1 MQELA
6 ERVAVITGAAS
17 GIGRGIAEAAAAK
30 QMRLVLADIEPKT
43 LDAAADALRAAG
55 AEVAA
60 VPTDVS
66 DAGAV
71 TRLGEA
77 ALDHFGAVHLVCNN
91 AGVLV
96 AGSLWENS
104 LDELRWS
111 VDVNLWGVIHG
122 IRTFVPILLEQGG
135 EGHIVNTASMAGLTA
150 APYLDIYNA
159 TKHAVV
165 ALSETLHKE
174 LAMLESGVGVSVV
187 CPGLIQTR
195 IMESARNQPGT
206 GDRDPDARTLSE
218 GGNFITGFLSAGIDD
233 GWPPSRVA
241 DAIFDA
247 VAAQRFYVIPAQEPV
262 KAGLYQR
269 LDELREERNP
279 ALPGIFSEPS

>member
-1 MQELA
+1 MQQ
-6 ERVAVITGAAS
+6 RGGA
-17 GIGRGIAEAAAAK
+17 GR
-30 QMRLVLADIEPKT
+30 R
-43 LDAAADALRAAG
+43 
-55 AEVAA
+55 
-60 VPTDVS
+60 
-66 DAGAV
+66 
-71 TRLGEA
+71 
-77 ALDHFGAVHLVCNN
+77 
-91 AGVLV
+91 
-96 AGSLWENS
+96 SLWENS
-104 LDELRWS
+104 LEELRWS

-195 IMESARNQPGT
+195 IMESARNQPGA

-247 VAAQRFYVIPAQEPV
+247 ITAQRFYVIPAQDPV
-262 KAGLYQR
+262 KGRSLPAARRVAGGTQPGAPRHLLGPQLKRAHQR
-269 LDELREERNP
+269 ARRPQTGSTRISVTTELARKQCSWAWWCIFATASAEGASRKRTSGRRITSVTASFP
-279 ALPGIFSEPS
+279 SALFANVPTARSS